1 MCGAG
6 GGMSRFRHTSGM
18 GATDRIPG
26 WRRPEVLLILM
37 ASAVPLSFATWSN
50 LINNFAIERAAFT
63 GAEIGILQSLRE
75 IPGFLSFAVVLVLLM
90 MREQS
95 LALWSLL
102 LLGIGTA
109 ATGYFPTVVGLYA
122 TTVVMSLG
130 FHYYETVQSSL
141 ALQWIDKRH
150 APETLGKIIAI
161 GSFTAITSYLFI
173 LFVFSR
179 FGIEFR
185 ETYII
190 GGGLTCLIA
199 LIGWLAFPR
208 YPQDVV
214 QHKKVILRRRY
225 WLYYALTFISGARR
239 QIFVVFAGFLLVE
252 KFHYTVP
259 EVSLLFFINGG
270 LNMLLARRIGRLI
283 GIWGERRALMLEYIG
298 LIIIFVGYAFVNNA
312 FVAGGLYV
320 FDHLFFALA
329 IAIKTYFQKIADPAD
344 IAATAAVGFTINH
357 IAAVAIPAI
366 FGIIWLTAPA
376 IVFLAGAAMAGVS
389 LALSLLV
396 PRVPLRDY
404 ETIWSTR

>member
-1 MCGAG
+1 MR
-6 GGMSRFRHTSGM
+6 SENPHT
-18 GATDRIPG
+18 G

-37 ASAVPLSFATWSN
+37 ASAVPLSFATWNN

-75 IPGFLSFAVVLVLLM
+75 IPGFLAFAVVAVLLL

-109 ATGYFPTVVGLYA
+109 ATGYFPSVLGLYL

-141 ALQWIDKRH
+141 ALQWIDKQH
-150 APETLGKIIAI
+150 APETLGKIIAV
-161 GSFTAITSYLFI
+161 GSFTAILSYLFI
-173 LFVFSR
+173 LFVFSE
-179 FGIEFR
+179 FGIDFKQ
-185 ETYII
+185 TYII

-199 LIGWLAFPR
+199 LVSWLAFPHF
-208 YPQDVV
+208 PQHVV
-214 QHKKVILRRRY
+214 QHKTIVLRSRY

-252 KFHYTVP
+252 KFHYSVP
-259 EVSLLFFINGG
+259 EISLLFFINGG
-270 LNMLLARRIGRLI
+270 LNMVLAPKIGRFI
-283 GIWGERRALMLEYIG
+283 AHWGERRALVLEYIG
-298 LIIIFVGYAFVNNA
+298 LIIIFVSYAFVNDA
-312 FVAGGLYV
+312 FIAGSLYV
-320 FDHLFFALA
+320 IDHLFFALA

-357 IAAVAIPAI
+357 IAAVVVPAI
-366 FGIIWLTAPA
+366 FGIVWLTSPA
-376 IVFLAGAAMAGVS
+376 IVFLAGAAMAAVS
-389 LALSLLV
+389 LALSMLV
-396 PRVPLRDY
+396 PRHPLRDF
-404 ETIWSTR
+404 ETVLSTR

>member
-1 MCGAG
+1 MH
-6 GGMSRFRHTSGM
+6 FN
-18 GATDRIPG
+18 DRQPA

-63 GAEIGILQSLRE
+63 GAEIGVLQSLRE
-75 IPGFLSFAVVLVLLM
+75 VPGFLAFAVVFVLLLL
-90 MREQS
+90 REQA

-109 ATGYFPTVVGLYA
+109 ATGYFPSVLGLYL

-141 ALQWIDKRH
+141 ALQWIDKKH
-150 APETLGKIIAI
+150 APETLGRIIAVS
-161 GSFTAITSYLFI
+161 SFTAILSYLFI

-179 FGIEFR
+179 LGIDFK
-185 ETYII
+185 ETYLI
-190 GGGLTCLIA
+190 GGGLSCLIA
-199 LIGWLAFPR
+199 LISWLAFPR
-208 YPQDVV
+208 FPQKVV
-214 QHKKVILRRRY
+214 QHKKIILRSRY

-252 KFHYTVP
+252 KFHYSVP
-259 EVSLLFFINGG
+259 EISLLFFINGG
-270 LNMLLARRIGRLI
+270 LNMALAPTVGRLI
-283 GIWGERRALMLEYIG
+283 GRWGERRALILEYIG
-298 LIIIFVGYAFVNNA
+298 LIIIFVSYAFVEDA

-357 IAAVAIPAI
+357 IAAVVIPAI
-366 FGIIWLTAPA
+366 FGIIWLTSPA
-376 IVFLAGAAMAGVS
+376 IVFLAGAAMAAVS
-389 LALSLLV
+389 LALSTLV
-396 PRVPLRDY
+396 PRNPIRDF
-404 ETIWSTR
+404 ETVLSGR

>member
-1 MCGAG
+1 MRSDDKQA
-6 GGMSRFRHTSGM
+6 
-18 GATDRIPG
+18 G

-37 ASAVPLSFATWSN
+37 ASAVPLSFATWNN

-75 IPGFLSFAVVLVLLM
+75 VPGFLAFAVVAVLLL

-109 ATGYFPTVVGLYA
+109 ATGYFPTVLGLYL

-141 ALQWIDKRH
+141 ALQWIDKER
-150 APETLGKIIAI
+150 APEMLGKIIAI
-161 GSFTAITSYLFI
+161 GSFTAIISYLFI
-173 LFVFSR
+173 LLVFSK
-179 FGIEFR
+179 FGIDFKQA
-185 ETYII
+185 YII

-199 LIGWLAFPR
+199 LIGWLAFPQF
-208 YPQDVV
+208 PQDVV
-214 QHKKVILRRRY
+214 QHKTIIIRGRY

-252 KFHYTVP
+252 KFDYSVP
-259 EVSLLFFINGG
+259 EISLLFFVNGG
-270 LNMLLARRIGRLI
+270 LNMILAPKIGRLI
-283 GIWGERRALMLEYIG
+283 ARWGERRALILEYIG
-298 LIIIFVGYAFVNNA
+298 LIIIFVSYAFVNDA
-312 FVAGGLYV
+312 FIAGGLYV
-320 FDHLFFALA
+320 VDHLFFALA

-344 IAATAAVGFTINH
+344 IASTAAVGFTINH
-357 IAAVAIPAI
+357 IAAVVIPAI
-366 FGIIWLTAPA
+366 FGIIWLTSPA
-376 IVFLAGAAMAGVS
+376 IVFLAGAGMAAAS

-396 PRVPLRDY
+396 PRHPLRNF
-404 ETIWSTR
+404 ETVLSAR

>member
-1 MCGAG
+1 MD
-6 GGMSRFRHTSGM
+6 FH
-18 GATDRIPG
+18 DRNTR

-75 IPGFLSFAVVLVLLM
+75 IPGFLAFAVVAVLLL

-102 LLGIGTA
+102 LLGVGTA
-109 ATGYFPTVVGLYA
+109 ATGYFPNVLGLYL

-141 ALQWIDKRH
+141 ALQWIDKKH
-150 APETLGKIIAI
+150 APETLGKIIAV
-161 GSFTAITSYLFI
+161 GSFTAILSYLFI
-173 LFVFSR
+173 LFVFSKL
-179 FGIEFR
+179 GIDFKQ
-185 ETYII
+185 TYLI

-199 LIGWLAFPR
+199 VIGWLAFPHF
-208 YPQDVV
+208 PQDVV

-259 EVSLLFFINGG
+259 EISLLFFVNGG
-270 LNMLLARRIGRLI
+270 LNMALAPRIGRLI
-283 GIWGERRALMLEYIG
+283 GRWGERRALILEYIG
-298 LIIIFVGYAFVNNA
+298 LIIIFLSYAFVDDA

-320 FDHLFFALA
+320 ADHMFFALA

-344 IAATAAVGFTINH
+344 IASTAAVGFTINH

-366 FGIIWLTAPA
+366 FGIIWLTSPP
-376 IVFLAGAAMAGVS
+376 IVFLAGAAMAAVS
-389 LALSLLV
+389 LTLSMLV
-396 PRVPLRDY
+396 PRHPLRDY
-404 ETIWSTR
+404 ETVLSAIKSPT